1 MAIIL
6 SILHLQRAQ
15 QQIINLHNISVSFPR
30 WENTEMFSDL
40 LKATQLR
47 SDSSGFWICSFFIL
61 SHPYRLMV
69 VLTLSDHG
77 WHFAYSKTSAS
88 RSRKGQSGYR
98 EEWKWPNGSE
108 MTCVWGHRRRR
119 LGIVISHPP
128 PVYLG
133 KGTLCQWRWD
143 TVSANRPGSPCVR
156 ASRVA
161 QHCTRQQGDNY
172 RNCLSCSVWKA
183 MCEAGEPL
191 GS

>member
-108 MTCVWGHRRRR
+108 NDLRVGASEKETGNSNITSTSSISGERDPLPVALGHRF
-119 LGIVISHPP
+119 S
-128 PVYLG
+128 
-133 KGTLCQWRWD
+133 
-143 TVSANRPGSPCVR
+143 
-156 ASRVA
+156 
-161 QHCTRQQGDNY
+161 
-172 RNCLSCSVWKA
+172 
-183 MCEAGEPL
+183 
-191 GS
+191 